1 MKTIKILGS
10 DFEVKYKKLPKDTLG
25 MTVVTDRVI
34 YVTRGLKPEVERDII
49 GHELIHAILEL
60 KGLSGFMPNK
70 KEEALCD
77 ALGRAFMIF
86 LDENMEKKDEGRGSE
101 T

>member
-1 MKTIKILGS
+1 MRKIKVLGS
-10 DFEVKYKKLPKDTLG
+10 EFEVKYKRLPKDTLG

-34 YVTRGLKPEVERDII
+34 YITKGLKPEVERDII

-86 LDENMEKKDEGRGSE
+86 LEENLEKKDESRGN
-101 T
+101 